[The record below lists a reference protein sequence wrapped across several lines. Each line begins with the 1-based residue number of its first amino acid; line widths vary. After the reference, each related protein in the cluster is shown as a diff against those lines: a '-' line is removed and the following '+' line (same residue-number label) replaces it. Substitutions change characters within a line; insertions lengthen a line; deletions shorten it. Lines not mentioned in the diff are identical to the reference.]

1 MFDAEQAKRDLN
13 KQILEIQKDM
23 AQKMSRIDKNKSTF
37 LIQSCQ
43 TVERN
48 AKEGMINTQTNP
60 NVTYGRRKH
69 HPSLPNNSPAVDMG
83 TLIISVTHSVE
94 IEGGEGVGYVGSIL
108 KDPEYPVYLE
118 YGTSKMKPR
127 PWLKPA
133 VEKSM
138 DFMNKLFKE
147 LFNES

>member
-69 HPSLPNNSPAVDMG
+69 HPSLPNNPPAVDMG
-83 TLIISVTHSVE
+83 TMIISITHSIE

-108 KDPEYPVYLE
+108 KKPEYPAYLE
-118 YGTSKMKPR
+118 FGTSKMKPR

-147 LFNES
+147 LFKK